1 MKRKRN
7 LTEVA
12 GVVAVALTLGNVA
25 DAGTPDIGIIC
36 PPGAFCPDPDPIP
49 IPPPPPPLPCPD
61 WCRGD
66 LATSEP
72 PGCGPG
78 DECGNA

>member
-49 IPPPPPPLPCPD
+49 IPPPPPLPCPD